1 MGREHIKTIMDL
13 LEIFEPY
20 LTEKDILEAIEEC
33 KKFREKK
40 PVNLHVAEIKK
51 HETVIDFDED
61 NYEWQ

>member
-1 MGREHIKTIMDL
+1 MDL

-61 NYEWQ
+61 NYE

>member
-1 MGREHIKTIMDL
+1 MGREHSKTIMDL

-20 LTEKDILEAIEEC
+20 LTEEDILEAIEEC

-40 PVNLHVAEIKK
+40 TVNLHVAEIKK

-61 NYEWQ
+61 DYE